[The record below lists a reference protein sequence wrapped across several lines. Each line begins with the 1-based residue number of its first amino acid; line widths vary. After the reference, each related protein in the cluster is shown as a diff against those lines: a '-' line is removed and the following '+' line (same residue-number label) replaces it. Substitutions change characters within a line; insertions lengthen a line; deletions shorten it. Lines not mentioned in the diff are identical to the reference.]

1 MLEEIKLGLETADKL
16 AGKGQG
22 VFNQL
27 RKPYQRGE
35 EILTKAIYENGEIT
49 SDDIQAVAMQF
60 MVKKFVKKI
69 KNYDSIITKA
79 ERQFEDLLK
88 QTSEK
93 IPLSTP
99 DDDWIEYFFDMSS
112 RVSNKT
118 VQEIWARILLQEHI
132 ENGRIKKV
140 MLNSLA
146 LLDADMALAF
156 KAICT
161 LTYRLTID
169 NETRLIPFVLYDFNV
184 DRLLEGYTGDV
195 KPFEKYKEICP
206 GERELEYLAEIGL
219 ITTTNLTSST
229 YTIYSPE
236 KTKVT
241 FEYCGESVTIDE
253 TYNEEEEVYETQ
265 VSFVFYTQVGLAL
278 YETLAFP
285 EHEGLFPV
293 LKRFAE
299 NQMPYTE

>member
-1 MLEEIKLGLETADKL
+1 MLEEIKFGFETADKL

-22 VFNQL
+22 LFEKL
-27 RKPYQRGE
+27 RKPYQQGE
-35 EILTKAIYENGEIT
+35 EILTKAIENGGIT
-49 SDDIQAVAMQF
+49 SADIEAVAMQF

-69 KNYDSIITKA
+69 KNYDSIITKT
-79 ERQFEDLLK
+79 ERQFDELLE
-88 QTSEK
+88 QTSENFS
-93 IPLSTP
+93 LCTP
-99 DDDWIEYFFDMSS
+99 DEEWIEYFFDMSS

-132 ENGRIKKV
+132 ENGSVKKV

-161 LTYRLTID
+161 LTYKLTID
-169 NETRLIPFVLYDFNV
+169 DETRLIPFVLYDFNV

-206 GERELEYLAEIGL
+206 DEKELEYLAEIGL

-229 YTIYSPE
+229 YTVYSPE

-241 FEYCGESVTIDE
+241 FEYNGESVTIDE
-253 TYNEEEEVYETQ
+253 KYNEDEDIYETQ
-265 VSFVFYTQVGLAL
+265 VSFVFFTQVGLAL
-278 YETLAFP
+278 YETLGFP
-285 EHEGLFPV
+285 EHDGLFPV

-299 NQMPYTE
+299 NQIPYTE

>member
-1 MLEEIKLGLETADKL
+1 MLEEIKFGLETADKL

-132 ENGRIKKV
+132 ENGSIKKV

-169 NETRLIPFVLYDFNV
+169 NETSVLTY
-184 DRLLEGYTGDV
+184 L
-195 KPFEKYKEICP
+195 
-206 GERELEYLAEIGL
+206 YLAL
-219 ITTTNLTSST
+219 LPLTR
-229 YTIYSPE
+229 
-236 KTKVT
+236 KW
-241 FEYCGESVTIDE
+241 
-253 TYNEEEEVYETQ
+253 Q
-265 VSFVFYTQVGLAL
+265 
-278 YETLAFP
+278 
-285 EHEGLFPV
+285 
-293 LKRFAE
+293 
-299 NQMPYTE
+299 